1 MTQTTTLFSTERTYP
16 CSCAAVFAA
25 IAEPER
31 LAVGGAQW
39 LLPIPLRNLI
49 LRPTAAGNL

>member
-31 LAVGGAQW
+31 LAVWWGPMA
-39 LLPIPLRNLI
+39 LPIPLRNLI